1 MSGPRPADVLTPP
14 HRLFPNLL
22 PHRLLSPRW
31 LQLGFTVCFLFS
43 LGLLLLGGSSL
54 TASSL
59 LGAATGLCLGIT
71 AVVLVLPWS
80 RLPRGLV
87 ALVPIL
93 DIAAIGLSALDSSGW
108 AAAPQIVY
116 PVLWLSGQF
125 NRRGALGAGL
135 AALVFVAVPS
145 ILYLGT
151 GGGTLAWSVLVPV
164 AVTAIGLAFVQG
176 IDRLDADREE
186 LTRQRLALEA
196 ASTTIAEQQRFADAI
211 LDTVDVGL
219 VLLDNTGGVRTMN
232 QRHQDFMLL
241 AFPDGHES
249 TSVSAFHIDGT
260 SRLTPEEMPHARA
273 GRGEEFDGY
282 VIWVGSDPM
291 NRRALSVSAR
301 AVRDDSGELVGATLA
316 YKDVTEFIKAL
327 RVKDEFVASVSHELR
342 TPLTSICGYVDLVLD
357 QGELNEESRSLLG
370 VAARNGERLHRLVAD
385 LLHTAQSDAGSMKVV
400 RGRADLA
407 AVVRDSVQN
416 AQPAAE
422 AVGLELS
429 LDAPD
434 ELWAEVDSQR
444 MTQVVDN
451 LVSNAIKYTQ
461 SGSVAVVLAIEDRVK
476 LEVTDTG
483 IGIDAMDRQRLFTR
497 FFRARHA
504 QDQSIQGVGL
514 GLSIIKSIVESHGG
528 RIEVQSEVGR
538 GSRFQVRLPLELL
551 RPASRR
557 SASRG
562 RLLGSVQE
570 QGSGGAQKAP
580 TVRSS
585 QSRSRSASPT
595 NSG

>member
-1 MSGPRPADVLTPP
+1 MSGPWPDVLTSH
-14 HRLFPNLL
+14 HRLLPNLL
-22 PHRLLSPRW
+22 PHRLLGARW

-43 LGLLLLGGSSL
+43 MGLLVLGGSSL
-54 TASSL
+54 SAYSL
-59 LGAATGLCLGIT
+59 LGVATGLCLGIT

-93 DIAAIGLSALDSSGW
+93 DIAAIGLSALDASGW

-125 NRRGALGAGL
+125 NRRGALGAGM
-135 AALVFVAVPS
+135 AALVFVGIPS
-145 ILYLGT
+145 VFYLGT

-176 IDRLDADREE
+176 IDRLDADRGE

-241 AFPDGHES
+241 AFPEGHES

-260 SRLTPEEMPHARA
+260 SRLTPEEMPHTRA
-273 GRGEEFDGY
+273 GRGEQFDGY

-342 TPLTSICGYVDLVLD
+342 TPLTSICGYLDLVLD
-357 QGELNEESRSLLG
+357 QGELSEESRNLLG

-400 RGRADLA
+400 RRRADLA

-416 AQPAAE
+416 ALPAAE

-461 SGSVAVVLAIEDRVK
+461 SGSVSVVLAIEDRVK

-483 IGIDAMDRQRLFTR
+483 IGIDAMDRERLFTR

-538 GSRFQVRLPLELL
+538 GSRFQVRLPLDLL
-551 RPASRR
+551 RPVSRR
-557 SASRG
+557 SARRG

-570 QGSGGAQKAP
+570 QGSAGAQKTPA
-580 TVRSS
+580 VRSS

-595 NSG
+595 TSG